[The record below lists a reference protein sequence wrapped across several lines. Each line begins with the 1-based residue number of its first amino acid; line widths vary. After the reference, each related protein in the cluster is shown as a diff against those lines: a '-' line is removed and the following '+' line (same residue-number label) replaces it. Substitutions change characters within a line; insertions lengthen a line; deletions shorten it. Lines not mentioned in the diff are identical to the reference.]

1 MIARGIPS
9 PILSLA
15 PDHRPRT
22 SGLTRVRLT
31 VQVAVSIALAS
42 ATLVCIPTFAAE
54 RGPARTIKDL
64 EDQEVQVTKEPPV
77 NVQPE
82 QAIEQYRR
90 FLELQSQNERMR
102 AEAMRRLG
110 DLQLEVDEGARAA
123 GSEDFGGLQVKE
135 AIKLYEGL
143 LTSY

>member
-1 MIARGIPS
+1 MPA
-9 PILSLA
+9 
-15 PDHRPRT
+15 
-22 SGLTRVRLT
+22 
-31 VQVAVSIALAS
+31 
-42 ATLVCIPTFAAE
+42 FAAE

-64 EDQEVQVTKEPPV
+64 EDQEVQVIKEPPV

-143 LTSY
+143 LTSYPDYERNDAVLYQLSRAHETDGQPEKALEVLYTASVRS